1 MDTIWNIINIITA
14 VISIASAVV
23 AVTPSDKDNIWL
35 SKRLKYVMPV
45 LNALSLNIGNAKK

>member
-1 MDTIWNIINIITA
+1 METILNIINITTA
-14 VISIASAVV
+14 VVTIASAVV

-45 LNALSLNIGNAKK
+45 LNALSLNVGNAKK